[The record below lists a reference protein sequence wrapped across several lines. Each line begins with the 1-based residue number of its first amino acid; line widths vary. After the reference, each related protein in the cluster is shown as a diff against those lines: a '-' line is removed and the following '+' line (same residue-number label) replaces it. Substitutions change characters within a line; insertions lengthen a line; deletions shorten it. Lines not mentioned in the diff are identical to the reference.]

1 MLTHWRLLGADFEAR
16 HDEFVELF
24 NSLDKDGSGAITN
37 GELAEGLVQKGMSFM
52 LYHPNFAKLDIDSS
66 GVITLNELTV
76 QHQASKQA
84 STVGSQSDLLPALCT
99 HRVGSSRSAQSVA

>member
-1 MLTHWRLLGADFEAR
+1 MLTHWRLFGADFEAR

-76 QHQASKQA
+76 QHQASRQA
-84 STVGSQSDLLPALCT
+84 PLPPCLTSCLLCT